1 MPIPLSDE
9 QEIHIQ
15 QFRWGYINR
24 RWSQLN
30 ALTKDWG
37 DKAISYLM
45 LTNAGGAVAVL
56 SFMASDKVRK
66 MVGPR
71 IALCCFALGV
81 IFTGILVA
89 KQLHR
94 FEGLYKGYKKDSQ
107 QYLAGQMEWATVVS
121 EDDKRV
127 QASFWDYGLGYV
139 AFILFIGGC
148 MAGGIS
154 LFRWHVNWLFWGL
167 LALVGVVALFSVL
180 YVRSRKRSATPKK
193 SKAKG
198 IWLLVCLFVLAFG
211 VVAYSVNVAT
221 RYHAFTNEL
230 SAVGDIH
237 IGDSREEVKYRL
249 GFPQNVLG
257 PMEEVPELGRSQLVY
272 TVFGA
277 DNDPNKMPSTTKVED
292 YDEWVYEQPY
302 KANARLTVKFNKA
315 GFVES
320 LSLYSDNKKPY
331 GWGAIAG
338 LNSGDS
344 ENKVLRLGQPSSQN
358 LDGVSKTI
366 EYRDIGIAVTLSKGR
381 AYMITIKGP
390 QEKAAVFQ
398 RFTRSLP

>member
-1 MPIPLSDE
+1 MPYSE
-9 QEIHIQ
+9 EEIYIR
-15 QFRWGYINR
+15 QFRWGYINA

-37 DKAISYLM
+37 DKAVSYLM

-56 SFMASDKVRK
+56 SFMGASDKVRE

-71 IALCCFALGV
+71 LALCCFAAGV

-94 FEGLYKGYKKDSQ
+94 FEGLYKGYKKDSE
-107 QYLAGQMEWATVVS
+107 QYLAGQMDWDTVVS
-121 EDDKRV
+121 EDEKRV

-139 AFILFIGGC
+139 AFGLFILGC
-148 MAGGIS
+148 VAGVIS
-154 LFRWHVNWLFWGL
+154 LFRWHANWLLWAF

-193 SKAKG
+193 SKVKV
-198 IWLLVCLFVLAFG
+198 ICLLVCLLVLAFG

-230 SAVGDIH
+230 SAVRGIH
-237 IGDSREEVKYRL
+237 IGDSREKVKYRL
-249 GFPQNVLG
+249 GFPQNVIG
-257 PMEEVPELGRSQLVY
+257 PVEQGEFGPSQRVY
-272 TVFGA
+272 TVSGA
-277 DNDPNKMPSTTKVED
+277 DNDVNKIPSTTKVED
-292 YDEWVYEQPY
+292 YDEWAYEEPY
-302 KANARLTVKFNKA
+302 SNVRFTVKFNKS

-320 LSLYSDNKKPY
+320 LNLYSDKKKPY

-338 LNSGDS
+338 LHSGDS
-344 ENKVLRLGQPSSQN
+344 EDKVLRLGQPSRQN

-366 EYRDIGIAVTLSKGR
+366 EYRDIGIVVTLTKGR

-390 QEKAAVFQ
+390 QEKAAVFR
-398 RFTRSLP
+398 RFIRGLP